1 MTDTTNTA
9 ARLTGLQALEVRYAK
24 HYTKCLEIKAAIDAY
39 HAKEA
44 LAAALAAARN
54 VFGNLPENAAV
65 EFKLP
70 KQAGT
75 ATIVAGVTDEHG
87 TRYKALTGT
96 GFNAAFVT
104 LRPGHIL
111 KATLPD
117 GSVVVGVEEAA
128 PAAPA
133 APAADSMAD
142 SSDVVD
148 A

>member
-1 MTDTTNTA
+1 MTDTTTDTTTNTA
-9 ARLTGLQALEVRYAK
+9 ARLTGLQALEARYAK
-24 HYTKCLEIKAAIDAY
+24 HYNKCLEIKAAIDAY

-44 LAAALAAARN
+44 LAAARN
-54 VFGNLPENAAV
+54 VFGNLPENAVV

-96 GFNAAFVT
+96 GFDATFVT

-128 PAAPA
+128 PAA
-133 APAADSMAD
+133 